1 MTDLG
6 GGTNTI
12 ESRVPSVVPTA
23 DLRACMMVDVVA
35 VETRC
40 AVSKLEVAGTAYAR
54 AVLRKG
60 IEGIVR

>member
-23 DLRACMMVDVVA
+23 DLRACMTVALAA
-35 VETRC
+35 VETRG
-40 AVSKLEVAGTAYAR
+40 AVS
-54 AVLRKG
+54 
-60 IEGIVR
+60 